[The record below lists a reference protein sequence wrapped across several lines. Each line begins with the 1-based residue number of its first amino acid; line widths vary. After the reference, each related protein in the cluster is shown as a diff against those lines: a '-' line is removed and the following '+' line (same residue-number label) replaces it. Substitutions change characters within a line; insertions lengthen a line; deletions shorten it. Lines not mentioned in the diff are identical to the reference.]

1 MVGCNVLGDTR
12 ILTTAITL
20 ETSKGEFGS
29 AFALAFILLAIIFGV
44 TALTTFAQQRRRPL

>member
-20 ETSKGEFGS
+20 ESGKGEFGT
-29 AFALAFILLAIIFGV
+29 AFAMAFVLLGIIFTI
-44 TALTTFAQQRRRPL
+44 TALTTFAQQRQRPA